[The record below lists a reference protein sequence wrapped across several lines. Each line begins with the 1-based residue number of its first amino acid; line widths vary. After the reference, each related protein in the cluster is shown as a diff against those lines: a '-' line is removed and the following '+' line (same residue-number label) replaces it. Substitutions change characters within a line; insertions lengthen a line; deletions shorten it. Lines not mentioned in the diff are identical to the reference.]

1 MDDATVIHQLMNLGL
16 NGYEARAYV
25 ALTERG
31 GCSAT
36 DVARISGLPRQR
48 IYDVLA
54 SLVEKGLASTR
65 PGSVVKYVAT
75 EPERAMEG
83 LMAARRQQ
91 LMDLEAQASAVGA
104 LLSPR
109 YLAGQLH
116 TDPMQYI
123 EILRDRR
130 AINSRFD
137 ELQAAVQRE
146 ILVFNKPPYAKRPQE
161 NVEGLRVARTK
172 EARGIYE
179 FSLFDDLAATEGVR
193 RFCQAGEDVRIV
205 PTLPL
210 KLVIIDESIV
220 MFGMV
225 DPVAESADLTIMVVQ
240 HSALAQVLKTAFEA
254 FWAQGV
260 SFDEAYQQSVQNR
273 MESA

>member
-1 MDDATVIHQLMNLGL
+1 MDDANLIRQLTNLGL

-31 GCSAT
+31 DCTAT

-48 IYDVLA
+48 IYDVLS

-75 EPERAMEG
+75 EPGQAMEG
-83 LMAARRQQ
+83 LVAARRQQ
-91 LMDLEAQASAVGA
+91 LVSLEAQAATVTEA
-104 LLSPR
+104 LSPL
-109 YLAGQLH
+109 YQAGQLH
-116 TDPMQYI
+116 TDPMQYM

-130 AINSRFD
+130 AINARFD
-137 ELQAAVQRE
+137 ELQASVQRE

-161 NVEGLRVARTK
+161 NTAGLHVARTK

-179 FSLFDDLAATEGVR
+179 LSLFDDLAATEGVR
-193 RFCQAGEDVRIV
+193 RFYQAGEDVRVV
-205 PTLPL
+205 PQLPL
-210 KLVIIDESIV
+210 KLVIIDEAIV
-220 MFGMV
+220 MFGME
-225 DPVAESADLTIMVVQ
+225 DPVAVSSELTIMVVQ
-240 HSALAQVLKTAFEA
+240 HPSLARVLKTSFDTY
-254 FWAQGV
+254 WAQGIT
-260 SFDEAYQQSVQNR
+260 FDEAYEQSMQGR